1 MNPRRREIEAFF
13 SHVTQRDL
21 ASASALALGLVD
33 DGVPVPEVL
42 RRLVA
47 PAQVEIGERWHRNEV
62 SVADEHAVTA
72 VSDAVVSLLSGE
84 RVPVTESVH
93 VVVVCA
99 EGEWHLLPAR
109 LLAESLRAEGFR
121 VTFLGGSMPAVHL
134 AGFLDQVDAHVLGV
148 SCSTALGL
156 SGLLSCIEVGHAAG
170 IPVLA
175 GGRALGHD
183 DRRARVLG
191 ADLWAPDAGIAA
203 ELLRQRLPTTL
214 RSSTAD
220 TGAAMELALRRDA
233 WVAEAL
239 IELATRLPAFQHFT
253 DEQRARTQED
263 LDYILRFAEAAVL
276 VRDERLFDEFATW
289 LRTLLEARGLPPSV
303 MPLTFAILAAVTGSA
318 PGVAALMDAHLD
330 ESAP

>member
-1 MNPRRREIEAFF
+1 MNPQQREIEAFF
-13 SHVTQRDL
+13 SHVTRHDL

-47 PAQVEIGERWHRNEV
+47 PAQVEIGERWHRNEA
-62 SVADEHAVTA
+62 SVADEHAATA

-84 RVPVTESVH
+84 RVPVTESIH

-109 LLAESLRAEGFR
+109 LLAESLRAQGFR
-121 VTFLGGSMPAVHL
+121 VTFLGGSMPAAHL
-134 AGFLDQVDAHVLGV
+134 AGFLAEVDADVLGV

-170 IPVLA
+170 LPVLA

-191 ADLWAPDAGIAA
+191 ADLWAPDASTAA
-203 ELLRQRLPTTL
+203 ELLRQRLPATL
-214 RSSTAD
+214 RRSTAD

-239 IELATRLPAFQHFT
+239 IELATRLPVFQHFT

-276 VRDERLFDEFATW
+276 TRDEQLFGEFASW
-289 LRTLLEARGLPPSV
+289 LRTLLDARGLPRSV
-303 MPLTFAILAAVTGSA
+303 LPLTLAILASVTGSA
-318 PGVAALMDAHLD
+318 PGVAALMGDHLD
-330 ESAP
+330 EFAP